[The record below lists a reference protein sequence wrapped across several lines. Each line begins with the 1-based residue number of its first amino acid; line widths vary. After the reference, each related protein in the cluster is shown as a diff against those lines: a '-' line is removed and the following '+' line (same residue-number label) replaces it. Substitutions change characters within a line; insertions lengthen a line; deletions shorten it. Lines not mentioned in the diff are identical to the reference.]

1 MEKMKWTRP
10 EVAGE
15 MFEANEYIAACITGT
30 IQCIYPG
37 KSPNQQDD
45 GTDIYK
51 DQDGM
56 WHGLCGNN
64 ATISFNG
71 DTASGF
77 EVSNGKVDRNRPI
90 YSVSGYS
97 QEVGTYP
104 NVTWDSTD
112 GNGIYHHKGRLVVT
126 QIDSTHPNHS

>member
-10 EVAGE
+10 EVTGE
-15 MFEANEYIAACITGT
+15 LFEANEYIAACITGK

-37 KSPNQQDD
+37 ASPNQQDD
-45 GTDIYK
+45 GTNVYTDKY
-51 DQDGM
+51 GS
-56 WHGLCGNN
+56 WHGLCGND

-77 EVSNGKVDRNRPI
+77 EVSNGKVDRSRPI
-90 YSVSGYS
+90 YSISGYS
-97 QEVGTYP
+97 QTTGIYQ

-112 GNGIYHHKGRLVVT
+112 GKGVYHHKGRLVIT